1 MSNITWTGLAQ
12 CQRCQSTAEVRVAE
26 AIPEAGNGPLR
37 DVLITFEKPSSWL
50 SLNYCS
56 RRCQLQAHLTEVVAE
71 KERVEQELEGE
82 E

>member
-37 DVLITFEKPSSWL
+37 DVLITFEKPTGWP
-50 SLNYCS
+50 SLHYCS
-56 RRCQLQAHLTEVVAE
+56 RKCQLKAQLTWAVSE
-71 KERVEQELEGE
+71 KERLEQELEGE